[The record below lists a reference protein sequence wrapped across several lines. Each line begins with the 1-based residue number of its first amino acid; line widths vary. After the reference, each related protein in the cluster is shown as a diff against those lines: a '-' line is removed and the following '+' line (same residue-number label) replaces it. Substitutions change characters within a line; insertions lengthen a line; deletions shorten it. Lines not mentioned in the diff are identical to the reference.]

1 MLPNLPIYV
10 TLTFIATTFAGVGLF
25 YWILQNAKP
34 HIINP
39 RKATIG
45 LILWLFFQGMMAQF
59 GFYYQSPI
67 AQIQFFPFLLPPI
80 FILIQWLFLSKKGN
94 SIIDSI
100 PLFHLTCFNIIR
112 IPVEIVLYWLFL
124 DKSVPEIMTFA
135 GRNYDII
142 GGVTCIFI
150 AYFGYRQKQIGRT
163 GLLVWNIVMLGLIIN
178 IIFHGILSTP
188 SPFQQ
193 FGFEA
198 PNIALLHYPFIW
210 LVSFLAPMVLLGH
223 LIQIRQLWRNEVI
236 FE

>member
-1 MLPNLPIYV
+1 
-10 TLTFIATTFAGVGLF
+10 
-25 YWILQNAKP
+25 
-34 HIINP
+34 
-39 RKATIG
+39 
-45 LILWLFFQGMMAQF
+45 
-59 GFYYQSPI
+59 
-67 AQIQFFPFLLPPI
+67 
-80 FILIQWLFLSKKGN
+80 
-94 SIIDSI
+94 
-100 PLFHLTCFNIIR
+100 
-112 IPVEIVLYWLFL
+112 
-124 DKSVPEIMTFA
+124 MTFA

-210 LVSFLAPMVLLGH
+210 LVSFLAPMVLFCL
-223 LIQIRQLWRNEVI
+223 LYTSPSPRDRTRSRMPSSA
-236 FE
+236 